1 MISPEIIRRFPIFA
15 KLDNEQIETLAKLGD
30 QVPANPGDV
39 LFKEGDKLDKFY
51 LVAKGAVAIFIEVP
65 AEEAADDIAGQLTRE
80 MAMDEVVT
88 STVGT
93 GELFGS
99 SALIPPYEA
108 TASAKALD
116 TTCSLIAFDATE
128 LREMFEEDCRF
139 GYLMT
144 QKAAQVLRERMRDL
158 RIESLACIEQ

>member
-1 MISPEIIRRFPIFA
+1 MISPEVIRRFPIFS
-15 KLDNEQIETLAKLGD
+15 KLDNEHINTLAKLAD
-30 QVPANPGDV
+30 QVPADPGDV
-39 LFKEGDKLDKFY
+39 LFKESDKLETFY

-93 GELFGS
+93 GDLFGT

-116 TTCSLIAFDATE
+116 TTCSLIAFDAAKLLE
-128 LREMFEEDCRF
+128 IFEEDCRF

-158 RIESLACIEQ
+158 RIESLACIEE

>member
-1 MISPEIIRRFPIFA
+1 MISPEVIRRFPIFA
-15 KLDNEQIETLAKLGD
+15 KLGNEQIDTLAKLAD
-30 QVPANPGDV
+30 QTPADPGDV

-80 MAMDEVVT
+80 MSMDEIVT

-93 GELFGS
+93 GDLFGT

-116 TTCSLIAFDATE
+116 TTCSLIAFDAKK
-128 LREMFEEDCRF
+128 LLEMFEEDCRF

-158 RIESLACIEQ
+158 RIESLACVEE